1 MNPRLPDILKP
12 HPGCLSEAELFQYVE
27 GKLSADAI
35 RRAEEHFS
43 DCEFCSDAL
52 DGIMEN
58 GIERSKTTITSIRKE
73 IQEKTGKAKSADL
86 TIAAGAVTAHFALLF
101 LLFTIVHA
109 LSLAVPSWAAA
120 LIVASALAI
129 LAALLLRAGLRRFKQ
144 IQPVPERTVETL
156 KENVEWAK
164 QQAK

>member
-1 MNPRLPDILKP
+1 MIGSVCIRRPTHHPDVRSDDILRN
-12 HPGCLSEAELFQYVE
+12 LQDIVRSEVRLA
-27 GKLSADAI
+27 
-35 RRAEEHFS
+35 
-43 DCEFCSDAL
+43 
-52 DGIMEN
+52 
-58 GIERSKTTITSIRKE
+58 RKE
-73 IQEKTGKAKSADL
+73 IQEEAGKAKSAGL